1 MSEDAAQDKT
11 TEDDSTAKAGDS
23 ADTTAKPETDETA
36 ELETGGTEAETE
48 VIAKSDAKA
57 DLAKKSDAAAAA
69 PSLDKKDEPADEK
82 PKAKEKAAAAPVA
95 ASGGSSGSGGSAS
108 LPIVGAFVAGVLL
121 VASIAT
127 GVWFFLQNRTHENEL
142 TARDDAKAAACEFGK
157 AVSNYDSKNLDEYFK
172 NVNSMS
178 TGQWGQFFG
187 GASDALKQ
195 AMQSVN
201 ARSTLDEIHCAYESG
216 DEDKAKVV
224 LIITQVRTNSVV
236 QQPDMLTV
244 SGVADL
250 EKKDGKWLVSNFDSP
265 ALKGLAP
272 TGGNGQQA
280 QPAPSTTAPA
290 PGN

>member
-1 MSEDAAQDKT
+1 MSDDAAQDKT

-23 ADTTAKPETDETA
+23 TADTTAQAATAGTD
-36 ELETGGTEAETE
+36 AETE
-48 VIAKSDAKA
+48 VIAKGETKA
-57 DLAKKSDAAAAA
+57 DLGKKSDAPA
-69 PSLDKKDEPADEK
+69 PSLDKKSDTAAQAEAEK
-82 PKAKEKAAAAPVA
+82 PKAEEPKAKAAAAPA
-95 ASGGSSGSGGSAS
+95 GASSGSSGSTS
-108 LPIVGAFVAGVLL
+108 LPIIGAFVAGVLL
-121 VASIAT
+121 VAAIAT

-142 TARDDAKAAACEFGK
+142 NARDEAKAAACEFGK
-157 AVSNYDSKNLDEYFK
+157 AVSNYDSKNLEDYFK

-216 DEDKAKVV
+216 DEEKAKVV
-224 LIITQVRTNSVV
+224 LIITQVRSNSVV

-250 EKKDGKWLVSNFDSP
+250 EKKDGKWLVANFDSP

-272 TGGNGQQA
+272 TGGSGQPTE
-280 QPAPSTTAPA
+280 QPAPTTEAPA

>member
-1 MSEDAAQDKT
+1 MSDDAAQDKT
-11 TEDDSTAKAGDS
+11 TEDDSTAKAETGGS
-23 ADTTAKPETDETA
+23 ADTTAKPETEAAA
-36 ELETGGTEAETE
+36 EVKADTPAEAEPA
-48 VIAKSDAKA
+48 AKPSLD
-57 DLAKKSDAAAAA
+57 KKSDEPAEPKAEPKAKSEPKAKEPKVKAAAAA
-69 PSLDKKDEPADEK
+69 PAAKSGNGLD
-82 PKAKEKAAAAPVA
+82 
-95 ASGGSSGSGGSAS
+95 AS
-108 LPIVGAFVAGVLL
+108 LPLIAAFAAGVLL

-127 GVWFFLQNRTHENEL
+127 GVWFFMQNRTHENEL

-157 AVSNYDSKNLDEYFK
+157 AVSNYDSKNLDDYFK
-172 NVNSMS
+172 NVNSLS

-216 DEDKAKVV
+216 DESKAQVV
-224 LIITQVRTNSVV
+224 LIITQVRTNNVV

-244 SGVADL
+244 SGVADM
-250 EKKDGKWLVSNFDSP
+250 EKKDGKWLVANFDSP

-272 TGGNGQQA
+272 TGNGGTQ
-280 QPAPSTTAPA
+280 QPAPTTTAPA